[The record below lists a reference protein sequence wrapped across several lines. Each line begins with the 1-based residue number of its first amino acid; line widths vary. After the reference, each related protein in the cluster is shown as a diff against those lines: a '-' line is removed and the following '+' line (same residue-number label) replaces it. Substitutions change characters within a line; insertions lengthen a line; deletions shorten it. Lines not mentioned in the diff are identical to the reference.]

1 MHARVLQFMDG
12 SPQRFGRGRTCG
24 SILGAGRRKACGA
37 DANPW
42 SKEPG
47 TTAGTKTSRDVT
59 FVRPRRKVSPRGR
72 VSRPPDSWRGQQT
85 SRVLTMLAYCSDGA
99 ADATTVYEAAVCAAR
114 AAELAAVEAKA
125 ASEASCTLALATA
138 LRAAAEA
145 DARAETAEV
154 RLGAAVQ
161 DATLAQRSLA
171 SERQLASR
179 RAAAQQAT
187 IGGPNPTLTL
197 TLALAL
203 ALALTLA

>member
-1 MHARVLQFMDG
+1 MHACSSVAVHGRITAKIRPRPDMWIDPWG
-12 SPQRFGRGRTCG
+12 RPPQGMRGRCQP
-24 SILGAGRRKACGA
+24 LVQGARDHGGNQNLPGRDFRPTPTQSLAKRARLA
-37 DANPW
+37 A
-42 SKEPG
+42 
-47 TTAGTKTSRDVT
+47 AGLR
-59 FVRPRRKVSPRGR
+59 
-72 VSRPPDSWRGQQT
+72 WRGQQT

-179 RAAAQQAT
+179 RAAAQQAS
-187 IGGPNPTLTL
+187 IG
-197 TLALAL
+197 
-203 ALALTLA
+203 